1 MNLPKTY
8 RFDFKFSLFGD
19 RQKEVDG
26 MNDHG
31 DISQVR
37 HSEDLVIRLE
47 KEDEYREVEN
57 LVRNSFWNRGTR
69 FLKMQW

>member
-1 MNLPKTY
+1 MNLSILSNLQIAIS
-8 RFDFKFSLFGD
+8 KFLSFGD

-37 HSEDLVIRLE
+37 HSEDPVI
-47 KEDEYREVEN
+47 
-57 LVRNSFWNRGTR
+57 
-69 FLKMQW
+69 

>member
-8 RFDFKFSLFGD
+8 RFDFKFSSFGD

-37 HSEDLVIRLE
+37 HSEDPVI
-47 KEDEYREVEN
+47 
-57 LVRNSFWNRGTR
+57 
-69 FLKMQW
+69 